1 MPQPEEFFT
10 PQPPSADCDSDCA
23 ERNSNAPQ
31 PAEIPP
37 AASDAD
43 SPADSPANCAA
54 EHSAA
59 ERPAAVRG
67 RGHKKLSNQIERI
80 RKAKSA
86 ADRLCKNAKMDAAM
100 ASVEILWEI
109 LFDYLSSNPEL
120 DEDGLASVSGIAQKL
135 ASSRTQLAN
144 FESKISTIAAS
155 SDSPESKTGSLSEET
170 VAKIESA
177 LKLL

>member
-1 MPQPEEFFT
+1 MSQPEDFLT
-10 PQPPSADCDSDCA
+10 LPSSECA
-23 ERNSNAPQ
+23 ANARRS
-31 PAEIPP
+31 
-37 AASDAD
+37 AAPSE
-43 SPADSPANCAA
+43 ADSPANCAA
-54 EHSAA
+54 A
-59 ERPAAVRG
+59 ERAVAE
-67 RGHKKLSNQIERI
+67 RGHGRKKLSIQIERI

-120 DEDGLASVSGIAQKL
+120 DEDSLASVSGIVQKL

-155 SDSPESKTGSLSEET
+155 VDSPDAKTGTLSEDT

>member
-1 MPQPEEFFT
+1 MSQPEDFLTLSSSECAA
-10 PQPPSADCDSDCA
+10 PS
-23 ERNSNAPQ
+23 E
-31 PAEIPP
+31 
-37 AASDAD
+37 
-43 SPADSPANCAA
+43 ADSPANCAA
-54 EHSAA
+54 A
-59 ERPAAVRG
+59 ERAVAE
-67 RGHKKLSNQIERI
+67 RGHGRKKLSIQIERI
-80 RKAKSA
+80 RKAA

-120 DEDGLASVSGIAQKL
+120 DEESLASVSGIVQKL

-155 SDSPESKTGSLSEET
+155 VDSPDAKTGTLSEDT

>member
-1 MPQPEEFFT
+1 MSQPEDFLT
-10 PQPPSADCDSDCA
+10 LPSSECA
-23 ERNSNAPQ
+23 APS
-31 PAEIPP
+31 E
-37 AASDAD
+37 
-43 SPADSPANCAA
+43 ADSPANCAA
-54 EHSAA
+54 AGRAVA
-59 ERPAAVRG
+59 ERG
-67 RGHKKLSNQIERI
+67 RGRKKLSIQIERI

-120 DEDGLASVSGIAQKL
+120 DEESLASVSGIVQKL

-155 SDSPESKTGSLSEET
+155 VDSPDAKTGTLSEDT

>member
-1 MPQPEEFFT
+1 MPQPEDFLT
-10 PQPPSADCDSDCA
+10 PPSADCDTDCA
-23 ERNSNAPQ
+23 ERNSNTPQ
-31 PAEIPP
+31 PDEIPP

-43 SPADSPANCAA
+43 SPTDLPANCDA
-54 EHSAA
+54 ERSAA
-59 ERPAAVRG
+59 ERPAVRG

-155 SDSPESKTGSLSEET
+155 ADSPESKTGALSEDT

>member
-1 MPQPEEFFT
+1 MSQPEDFLTLSSSECAA
-10 PQPPSADCDSDCA
+10 PSEADL
-23 ERNSNAPQ
+23 
-31 PAEIPP
+31 
-37 AASDAD
+37 
-43 SPADSPANCAA
+43 PANCAA
-54 EHSAA
+54 A
-59 ERPAAVRG
+59 ERAVAE
-67 RGHKKLSNQIERI
+67 RGHGRKKLSIQIGRI

-120 DEDGLASVSGIAQKL
+120 DEESLASVSGIVQKL

-155 SDSPESKTGSLSEET
+155 VDSPDTKTGTLSEDT